1 MAIGHSRTHIGA
13 VLSAQSSV
21 ASSSVE
27 EQPFDSS
34 AHLVASGFRMRRLQT
49 PSGRMAVY
57 EAGTGHPI
65 VFLHG
70 IGGGASAWTWIFVAP
85 AFAATH
91 RVILADWIGWG
102 ASERPQRFLLFD
114 DYVASV
120 EALLDDI
127 GSPAIVVAQS
137 LAGGFAMALAERRPD
152 LFERLILHTP
162 SGGKDFGKDAFGPLA
177 RATITPFTS
186 APAVGFPFY
195 RLLFHRRAFI
205 RGWLKQEGFSDASA
219 VTKQIVDAFL
229 YNARKPGSA
238 WSALPFANGQLRYDI
253 APYLARLPVPASI
266 FWGAEE
272 TQVGLAVGRRLA
284 ALRPD
289 LPFTLIPA
297 TKACPELEQPQAVIA
312 AIRSGTAA

>member
-1 MAIGHSRTHIGA
+1 MAIGQLHAEPRAGR
-13 VLSAQSSV
+13 VAQASLAPARV
-21 ASSSVE
+21 AQ
-27 EQPFDSS
+27 QPFDSS
-34 AHLVASGFRMRRLQT
+34 ADLIASGFSLRRLRT
-49 PSGRMAVY
+49 PSGQMAVY

-70 IGGGASAWTWIFVAP
+70 IGGGASAWTWGFVAP
-85 AFAATH
+85 AFTETH

-102 ASERPQRFLLFD
+102 ASDRPQRFVLFD
-114 DYVASV
+114 DYVASL

-137 LAGGFAMALAERRPD
+137 LACGFAMALAERRPA
-152 LFERLILHTP
+152 LFERLILNTP

-177 RATITPFTS
+177 RATITPFAS
-186 APAVGFPFY
+186 VPAIGFAFY

-205 RGWLKQEGFSDASA
+205 GGWLRQEGFSDASA
-219 VTKQIVDAFL
+219 VTRQIVDAFL
-229 YNARKPGSA
+229 FNARKPNSA
-238 WSALPFANGQLRYDI
+238 WSALPFANGRLRFDI

-272 TQVGLAVGRRLA
+272 AQVGLTVGRRLA

-289 LPFTLIPA
+289 LPFTLIPSS
-297 TKACPELEQPQAVIA
+297 KACPELEQPQRVIA
-312 AIRSGTAA
+312 AIQSGIQA